1 MDSFIIYW
9 IKVNCHLFVLM
20 LKVSQICLARA
31 IQASLSFYTSS
42 WILERFLILWHKM
55 SQTHLD
61 FLCLLVFAC
70 RQWGLC
76 WDCLGLCS
84 PGLILVMR
92 SPHRNSPFTV
102 SVVAGPALVVLR
114 IVRHI
119 SATTIRELWN
129 AKVYHSHAP
138 EDTRHPW
145 GDTAR
150 SWVERESS
158 WPSLDL
164 GFCLFGVEDGV
175 SMILKFHS
183 LLMNLKN
190 KSGN

>member
-42 WILERFLILWHKM
+42 WILERFLILWRKM
-55 SQTHLD
+55 SQTHRD

-119 SATTIRELWN
+119 SATTNHQGTLKCQDVSLTCPGEDKASLGW
-129 AKVYHSHAP
+129 HSEVLGGKRGRAHEQAWTW
-138 EDTRHPW
+138 DSAFLRLRM
-145 GDTAR
+145 GC
-150 SWVERESS
+150 
-158 WPSLDL
+158 L
-164 GFCLFGVEDGV
+164 GF
-175 SMILKFHS
+175 
-183 LLMNLKN
+183 
-190 KSGN
+190 